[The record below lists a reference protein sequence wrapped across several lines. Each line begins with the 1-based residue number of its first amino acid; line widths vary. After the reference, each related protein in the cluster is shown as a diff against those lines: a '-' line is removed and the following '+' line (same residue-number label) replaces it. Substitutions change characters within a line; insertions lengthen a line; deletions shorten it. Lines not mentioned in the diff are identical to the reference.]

1 MSRFYQSTLSI
12 ESLQKK
18 APSIF
23 AGDAA
28 SSVSNRYLHIPTSK
42 ILDAML
48 ANDFL
53 PVAAKQTRAKD
64 SAHAKHV
71 LHFSHKSISDRLTLN
86 EEIPLIRVQNSHDGK
101 SSFQI
106 DTGFFRLICS
116 NGLVMP
122 GNMLNSAR
130 VIHKVGMENDVIE
143 ASYRVLDSFA
153 SQLEQVNAMKG
164 VELNADERQ
173 ILAESAV
180 KLVFDADQIEMN
192 VNRGRSLETTLL
204 AARRS
209 ADQKND
215 LWTTFNRIQENAIK
229 GGRRVYSATGNFSA
243 MREVKSI
250 DREKQINVEL
260 MALAQKMAA
269 LKGVSI
275 AA

>member
-1 MSRFYQSTLSI
+1 MSRFYQSALSTETLM
-12 ESLQKK
+12 KK

-23 AGDAA
+23 ANDA
-28 SSVSNRYLHIPTSK
+28 SENVSNRYLHIPTSK

-53 PVAAKQTRAKD
+53 PVAAKQTRSKD
-64 SAHAKHV
+64 SEHAKHV

-153 SQLEQVNAMKG
+153 AQLEQVNAIKG

-180 KLVFDADQIEMN
+180 RLVFDANQIEAN
-192 VNRGRSLETTLL
+192 TSRGRSLESTLL

>member
-1 MSRFYQSTLSI
+1 MSRFYQSALSTETLM
-12 ESLQKK
+12 KK
-18 APSIF
+18 APSVF
-23 AGDAA
+23 TDSA
-28 SSVSNRYLHIPTSK
+28 SERVSSKYLHIPTSK

-53 PVAAKQTRAKD
+53 PVAAKQTRSKD
-64 SAHAKHV
+64 SDHAKHV

-143 ASYRVLDSFA
+143 ASYRILDSFA
-153 SQLEQVNAMKG
+153 PQLEQVNAMKG
-164 VELNADERQ
+164 VALNSDETQ

-180 KLVFDADQIEMN
+180 RLVFDADQIEFN
-192 VNRGRSLETTLL
+192 QSKGRSLENTLL

-209 ADQKND
+209 ADQKGD

>member
-1 MSRFYQSTLSI
+1 MSRFYQSALSI
-12 ESLQKK
+12 ETLQKK
-18 APSIF
+18 VPSIF
-23 AGDAA
+23 AADAS
-28 SSVSNRYLHIPTSK
+28 SSVSNKYLHIPTAK

-48 ANDFL
+48 ANDFI
-53 PVAAKQTRAKD
+53 PVAAKQTRSKD
-64 SAHAKHV
+64 SDHAKHV
-71 LHFSHKSISDRLTLN
+71 IHFSHKSIADRLTLS
-86 EEIPLIRVQNSHDGK
+86 EELPLIRVQNSHDGK

-106 DTGFFRLICS
+106 DTGFFRLVCS

-122 GNMLNSAR
+122 GTMLNSAR
-130 VIHKVGMENDVIE
+130 IVHKVGMENDVIN
-143 ASYRVLDSFA
+143 ASYRVLDSFT
-153 SQLEQVNAMKG
+153 SQIEQVNAMKG
-164 VELNADERQ
+164 VELGRDEMR

-180 KLVFDADQIEMN
+180 KLVFDEEQVA
-192 VNRGRSLETTLL
+192 VNTARNISLEDKLL
-204 AARRS
+204 AARRN
-209 ADQKND
+209 ADAKND

-269 LKGVSI
+269 LKGIKI